1 MALAPV
7 HAQSEQSRGGLHVL
21 FADDD
26 PGMRAIVMINLEAEG
41 FEVTVVEDGDR
52 ALQEVERLRP
62 DLIVLDVMMPG
73 QDGFTVLQ
81 ALKARPE
88 TATIPVVLLTAKA
101 TDADIWEGWRSGADY
116 YMTKPFKPEELA
128 HFAHHIL
135 GTGEMW

>member
-1 MALAPV
+1 MRRGRAGRG
-7 HAQSEQSRGGLHVL
+7 SR
-21 FADDD
+21 
-26 PGMRAIVMINLEAEG
+26 AEY
-41 FEVTVVEDGDR
+41 ERDGDR